1 MAITTILFKRGNSPL
16 PPNALLP
23 GEPGWTLDTGEL
35 YIGMPDG
42 GQKKINE
49 LSASEKADIIRELED
64 IADDL
69 DYLEERTIPLMIRD
83 ALAPVNSNIG
93 NNRRNIQANSIIT
106 AGKGCCVELTITDRS
121 PYTLTGDLQSYNM
134 SCTVLSISA
143 PRQALLPGMAV
154 LFMDEYLDSF
164 GNPAR
169 GIKMGII
176 SSYIEATRSLTC
188 RMVTRWEA
196 VEIGNIIMS
205 KETATASANNAR
217 HPELVVFTPQLL
229 PFSEDGIFV
238 KSPHSAIFVKQTY
251 TPNTITGG
259 NIYIQNTEP
268 SDPDCVWIDTNGI
281 DLITE

>member
-1 MAITTILFKRGNSPL
+1 MAITTILFKRGNSSL
-16 PPNALLP
+16 PAGALLP
-23 GEPGWTLDTGEL
+23 GEPGWRLDTGEL

-49 LSASEKADIIRELED
+49 LSASEKAAIISGLAD

-69 DYLEERTIPLMIRD
+69 DHLEERIIPLMIRD
-83 ALAPVNSNIG
+83 ALTPVNSNIS
-93 NNRRNIQANSIIT
+93 NNRRDIQANSIIT
-106 AGKGCCVELTITDRS
+106 AGKGCCVEITITDRS

-154 LFMDEYLDSF
+154 LFMDEYLDYF
-164 GNPAR
+164 GTPSS

-176 SSYIEATRSLTC
+176 SSYIEATMALTC

-229 PFSEDGIFV
+229 PFIKDGIFA
-238 KSPHSAIFVKQTY
+238 KIPDSAIFVKQTY
-251 TPNTITGG
+251 TPKTITGG
-259 NIYIQNTEP
+259 NIYIQNTAP
-268 SDPDCVWIDTNGI
+268 SNPQNNDVWFDTRQIG
-281 DLITE
+281 D